1 MNWNLDVS
9 IILEILS
16 AALLVGMGWQKL
28 NVLER
33 DVERLEVEIV
43 NFRELKADIKVIET
57 KLSNIDSKLGDLV
70 KNRDVA

>member
-1 MNWNLDVS
+1 MNWNIDISV
-9 IILEILS
+9 IFQILS

-28 NVLER
+28 TVLEK
-33 DVERLEVEIV
+33 DVERLEGEIV